1 MTKVDLET
9 IMQLRNKA
17 IAMLKGASWQSDG
30 EGNRALICETDDL
43 RIAYAGPF
51 RWAAEIPSE
60 MKYFAAAIHEDGP
73 VPHKLTVWLKKPA
86 RNVLNVTWNDDG
98 QIYLVA
104 YEPGDWEIHLSW

>member
-1 MTKVDLET
+1 MTKVDLEA
-9 IMQLRNKA
+9 MMRLRNRA
-17 IAMLKGASWQSDG
+17 LVMLKGANWQSDG
-30 EGNRALICETDDL
+30 KGHRALICETDDL

-60 MKYFAAAIHEDGP
+60 MKHFAAAISENGSL
-73 VPHKLTVWLKKPA
+73 PHQLTVWLKRPI

-104 YEPGDWEIHLSW
+104 YEPGDWEAHLG